1 MTKRVCAVALAM
13 LVFAIATCAGAGAAD
28 IPNWTVDPAKSR
40 LGFSGTQT
48 GAAFRGSFARYNAAI
63 AFDPAHPEAAHIK
76 VTVDLSSAT
85 TGDTQRDTALPGDD
99 WFDIAHFPQATFTS
113 DSIRK
118 KSDGSYEAVGM
129 LTLRGISRP
138 LTLPFTLEINGASA
152 HARGHAVL
160 VRTAFGIGQGQW
172 ATDDYVALEVGVD
185 IDIIATR
192 PK

>member
-1 MTKRVCAVALAM
+1 MTKRVWAAALAT
-13 LVFAIATCAGAGAAD
+13 LLFAIATCACAAD

-48 GAAFRGSFARYNAAI
+48 GEPFRGSFAGYKAAI

-113 DSIRK
+113 DTIRK
-118 KSDGSYEAVGM
+118 KSDGGYEAVGT

-152 HARGHAVL
+152 HAKSHAML

-172 ATDDYVALEVGVD
+172 ATDDYVALEVGID

-192 PK
+192 TK